1 VAETRKNKRTWFD
14 EGYGRPQGA
23 AEQRVEYIS
32 ITTGQWEATKLK
44 RALMQL
50 EHLAEDCELRAG
62 YRNRAKRLNSKKRDR
77 LVQDPNPVE
86 VRVPSTGRGGRPR
99 RVVRAA
105 PVMVPPPVA
114 FDVLVVDGS
123 RSAGGFE
130 LGEQVFGRCRGR
142 GDGLTHRHQVGG
154 DVAVAEVPGCR
165 L

>member
-1 VAETRKNKRTWFD
+1 MRAVAGQQWQ
-14 EGYGRPQGA
+14 GHGRADHQPTVGLQN
-23 AEQRVEYIS
+23 RVDAHCWIQPRFGGCRR
-32 ITTGQWEATKLK
+32 IDDMKFRVW
-44 RALMQL
+44 RDPWRFVC
-50 EHLAEDCELRAG
+50 HLL
-62 YRNRAKRLNSKKRDR
+62 
-77 LVQDPNPVE
+77 VE
-86 VRVPSTGRGGRPR
+86 VGAR
-99 RVVRAA
+99 RFVRAA